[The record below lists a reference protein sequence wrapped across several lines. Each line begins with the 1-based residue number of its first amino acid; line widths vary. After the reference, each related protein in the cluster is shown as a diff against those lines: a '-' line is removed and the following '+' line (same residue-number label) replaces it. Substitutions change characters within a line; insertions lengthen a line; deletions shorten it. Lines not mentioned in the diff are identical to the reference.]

1 MRNRLTLLAS
11 LALCSAGVFAPR
23 ASFAAPPNDARSV
36 SLMADCTQSF
46 VGGTQ
51 LDPENC
57 FETMASLQSWIQG
70 RGASAQPL
78 VVDIGPGTF
87 GAYTCTNQTTGI
99 TFRGSGSERTLIQE
113 WSTNVNAHAMVLS
126 NCSEVEFQHLKIE
139 GRHKA
144 ISWHGSGRSRWFG
157 VEVVGRDYVWSEYD
171 GIWGTCGQSGGP
183 TPSVHWSWDSR
194 WIRVPHIAGD
204 HAGSGYNWVATCSR
218 NLFYGSEIASDRNG
232 FVIAFGGDI
241 RLYGSVIRIVAGAG
255 LSGEVSGVISGSP
268 DPGVSGGTTHMH
280 GTIVVADGSAGTDV
294 NAIGIR
300 TYDGSVVHTLDTSFK
315 LVAKGSGYA
324 ARLESSGGTVEAPSL
339 LAPSTDVPAAG
350 GTGGYWSLHGQDL
363 YVETDCAS
371 DGDCDGAGTQTH
383 LMVYNESCADNW
395 FNTTT
400 RACRGVI
407 VP

>member
-1 MRNRLTLLAS
+1 
-11 LALCSAGVFAPR
+11 V
-23 ASFAAPPNDARSV
+23 V
-36 SLMADCTQSF
+36 DCTQSF

-70 RGASAQPL
+70 RGTSAQPL

-87 GAYTCTNQTTGI
+87 GPYACTNQTTGI
-99 TFRGSGSERTLIQE
+99 TFRGVGSERTIIQE
-113 WSTNVNAHAMVLS
+113 MSTNINKHAVSLS

-144 ISWHGSGRSRWFG
+144 VGWGGPGTSRWFG

-171 GIWGTCGQSGGP
+171 GIFGTCGQSGGP
-183 TPSVHWSWDSR
+183 TPSLHWSWDSR
-194 WIRVPHIAGD
+194 WIRVPHLPGD
-204 HAGSGYNWVATCSR
+204 HVGSGYDWVATCSK
-218 NLFYGSEIASDRNG
+218 NLFYGSEILSDTNG

-241 RLYGSVIRIVAGAG
+241 RLYGSVIRVTAASGA
-255 LSGEVSGVISGSP
+255 SGEVSGIISGSSSAP
-268 DPGVSGGTTHMH
+268 GGTTHMH
-280 GTIVVADGSAGTDV
+280 GTIVVADGSPGTNV

-300 TYDGSVVHTLDTSFK
+300 TFEGSVIHSLDTSFK
-315 LVAKGSGYA
+315 IVAKGSGYA
-324 ARLESSGGTVEAPSL
+324 ARLESFGGMVEAPSL
-339 LAPSTDVPAAG
+339 LAPSADVPEAG
-350 GTGGYWSLHGQDL
+350 GTGGYSSLHGQDL

-371 DGDCDGAGTQTH
+371 DGDCDDAGTQTH
-383 LMVYNESCADNW
+383 LMVFNEACPDSW